1 MPSHPAAL
9 PAHTPTLSPIQ
20 TDNLTDRV
28 FEQIRSAITTK
39 VFPPGARLTEA
50 KLAEDLNVSK
60 TPVREAF
67 VRLREIGL
75 IEPDGR
81 RGGRVV
87 QPSRA
92 TIAEMY
98 EVREALEVQVAL
110 LAAERA
116 GPQAKAIIKGAAARS
131 LAGAEADDRHA
142 FGTADL
148 TFHEAVAAS
157 AQNDRLEVLVR
168 NSLDL
173 IAAVRQRD
181 FEHIEASRECAEAH
195 VAVADA
201 IARGDGPA
209 AAEHMRAHVRYVRDM
224 VLAQISD
231 ADIVD

>member
-1 MPSHPAAL
+1 MSRPTAL
-9 PAHTPTLSPIQ
+9 PLEAPTLSPVQ

-98 EVREALEVQVAL
+98 EVREALEAQAAL

-116 GPQAKAIIKGAAARS
+116 GASAKAIIAHAAARS
-131 LAGAEADDRHA
+131 LAGAQADDRNA
-142 FGTADL
+142 FAAADIA
-148 TFHEAVAAS
+148 FHEAIARS
-157 AQNDRLEVLVR
+157 TQNDRLEVLVR

-173 IAAVRQRD
+173 IAAVRRRD
-181 FEHIEASRECAEAH
+181 FEHVEASSACAGAH

-201 IARGDGPA
+201 IARGDGSA
-209 AAEHMRAHVRYVRDM
+209 AAEHMRAHIRYVRDK
-224 VLAQISD
+224 VLAQIPPAEPRS
-231 ADIVD
+231 

>member
-1 MPSHPAAL
+1 MSQATASPAPAL
-9 PAHTPTLSPIQ
+9 RPVQ
-20 TDNLTDRV
+20 TDNLTERV

-39 VFPPGARLTEA
+39 IFPPGARLTEA

-87 QPSRA
+87 QASRP
-92 TIAEMY
+92 TVAEMY
-98 EVREALEVQVAL
+98 EVREALEAHATR

-116 GPQAKAIIKGAAARS
+116 DPEAKARIARAAARS
-131 LAGAEADDRHA
+131 LTGAEADDRNA
-142 FGTADL
+142 FQIADL
-148 TFHEAVAAS
+148 SFHQAIAAS
-157 AQNDRLEVLVR
+157 TRNDRLETLVR

-181 FEHIEASRECAEAH
+181 FSDVEASRRCAQAH
-195 VAVADA
+195 VAIADA
-201 IARGDGPA
+201 ISRADVVT
-209 AAEHMRAHVRYVRDM
+209 AAELMRDHVRHVCEM
-224 VLAQISD
+224 VLMHTPDSD
-231 ADIVD
+231 LRV

>member
-1 MPSHPAAL
+1 MSGATPL
-9 PAHTPTLSPIQ
+9 PTQAPTLAPVR

-39 VFPPGARLTEA
+39 IFPPGARLTEA

-87 QPSRA
+87 QPSRT

-98 EVREALEVQVAL
+98 EVREALEVQAAR

-116 GPQAKAIIKGAAARS
+116 DTQARECIARTAARS
-131 LAGAEADDRHA
+131 LTGARADDRNA
-142 FGTADL
+142 FQIADL
-148 TFHEAVAAS
+148 SFHEAIAAS
-157 AQNDRLEVLVR
+157 TRNDRLETLVR

-181 FEHIEASRECAEAH
+181 FEDVVASRRCAEAH
-195 VAVADA
+195 VAIADA
-201 IARGDGPA
+201 IARADAAA
-209 AAEHMRAHVRYVRDM
+209 AAEHMREHVRHVCEM
-224 VLAQISD
+224 VLAHIPESD
-231 ADIVD
+231 LRV